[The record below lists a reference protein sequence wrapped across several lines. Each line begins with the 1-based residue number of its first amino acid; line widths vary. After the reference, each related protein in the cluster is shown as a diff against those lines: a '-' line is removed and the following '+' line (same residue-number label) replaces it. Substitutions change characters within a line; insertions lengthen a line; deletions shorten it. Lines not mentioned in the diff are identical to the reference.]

1 MSEITTNA
9 EILPLHIG
17 SSGDSVLVDHLHRP
31 EGGSSEES
39 VEESHLTPLNV
50 LNSSL
55 SISSTTWRP
64 PTPPRGLL
72 SAVEG
77 ETAARP
83 PSLSSKLS
91 SMARRVVLNIGGVD
105 TSVAL
110 SAADELLL
118 SDTKEHPL
126 SSSGSPQLP
135 QNLYDLRRKAG
146 LIRTRSNP
154 LEIKSVSS
162 DEYHSR
168 RNKNGYRNIVG
179 QTVVAQKSSPR
190 ASLFSSRKH
199 AQDNNYDSNHAFS
212 SLAPYQDDIESSQHQ
227 LLTNHTSTSLLAPQD
242 AQLITSYTSLPDPDD
257 DNSVLATNK
266 IRKQCNAFYDVD
278 EVCNNV
284 SSFPSPLKNINLMMA
299 GLQQQQQQHPN
310 TSTAANNSSSRERLF
325 FDNNL
330 PSLSTTNNHI
340 PTHRRSNS
348 ARYFRELLSS
358 TIQNNSNKR
367 GMEYYCGG
375 LENIVNWTDQTMV
388 PEPCALTPLPS
399 GVVDV
404 DVSTNSTLYE
414 LNRHTGRVQIH
425 LPKDDVRLVMD
436 PNLEAG
442 ILCVVVT
449 EDESKFQLYHT
460 NSTVGAAKGRPTHT
474 SRPDESQKVPPLTYI
489 LTVDDDLYKR
499 VLNELAERW
508 SQPFGLYFCTH
519 ETDETSRVSPWFAGM
534 ILSVILIAMFIIVL
548 VIQDD

>member
-1 MSEITTNA
+1 MNEPTKA
-9 EILPLHIG
+9 EIIQITY
-17 SSGDSVLVDHLHRP
+17 SSDDSVKVDDLHL
-31 EGGSSEES
+31 GGGASEES
-39 VEESHLTPLNV
+39 FEGSNLNV
-50 LNSSL
+50 LNSP
-55 SISSTTWRP
+55 SSSTTTTWRP
-64 PTPPRGLL
+64 PTPPRRPL
-72 SAVEG
+72 SPFESEVRG
-77 ETAARP
+77 RP

-118 SDTKEHPL
+118 SDIKEHPL
-126 SSSGSPQLP
+126 SSSGSPQLQ

-168 RNKNGYRNIVG
+168 RNRSGYRNIVG
-179 QTVVAQKSSPR
+179 QTVTAQKSSPR
-190 ASLFSSRKH
+190 TSLFSR
-199 AQDNNYDSNHAFS
+199 NHAHENNS
-212 SLAPYQDDIESSQHQ
+212 SNATSSSAHYEDDIESPQHQ
-227 LLTNHTSTSLLAPQD
+227 LLTNHTTTSSSTSLLAPQD
-242 AQLITSYTSLPDPDD
+242 AQIITSFTSLPDHED

-266 IRKQCNAFYDVD
+266 IRRQCNAFYDVD

-299 GLQQQQQQHPN
+299 GLQQQHPN
-310 TSTAANNSSSRERLF
+310 SSTATNNRERLF

-330 PSLSTTNNHI
+330 SSLSTTNHHTI

-348 ARYFRELLSS
+348 ARYLRELLSS
-358 TIQNNSNKR
+358 TINNNGTSKR

-375 LENIVNWTDQTMV
+375 LENIVNWSDQTIV

-460 NSTVGAAKGRPTHT
+460 NSTVGAAAKARAHT
-474 SRPDESQKVPPLTYI
+474 SRIHEEESHEGKKVPPLTYI

>member
-1 MSEITTNA
+1 
-9 EILPLHIG
+9 
-17 SSGDSVLVDHLHRP
+17 
-31 EGGSSEES
+31 
-39 VEESHLTPLNV
+39 
-50 LNSSL
+50 
-55 SISSTTWRP
+55 
-64 PTPPRGLL
+64 
-72 SAVEG
+72 VEG